1 MQIKEAIEVI
11 LGYKR
16 LDEHMNNN
24 ERLPACDIAMYQ
36 PVVRTT
42 LDGEWDEDELKS
54 DVYDVCTEVM
64 TEATLKK
71 YTNRALKNVKLLLPD
86 YMNETILNSIDDVI
100 ELYNTEYDKHRKENK
115 FGIVWYDEA
124 IKKMVL
130 KILKENLVS

>member
-1 MQIKEAIEVI
+1 MFDE
-11 LGYKR
+11 
-16 LDEHMNNN
+16 LDEQAEN
-24 ERLPACDIAMYQ
+24 EFKIKCEEIAMHQ
-36 PVVRTT
+36 PVIRTT
-42 LDGEWDEDELKS
+42 LDGEWDEEELKS

-71 YTNRALKNVKLLLPD
+71 YTNRALRNTKLLLPD

-100 ELYNTEYDKHRKENK
+100 ELYNTEYDKHRHENK
-115 FGIVWYDEA
+115 FGIIWYDEA